1 MREPSE
7 FYYCLKEQLKK
18 IRIQEENKRELEE
31 IRKIIAA
38 QKAIQEREPR
48 KLPF

>member
-18 IRIQEENKRELEE
+18 IRIQEENERVLAEV
-31 IRKIIAA
+31 RKIVAA
-38 QKAIQEREPR
+38 QKAIQERKPK